1 MHIKMILNTLFRKVK
16 KMNGSSTVFDNLE
29 VRAKTAPSDP
39 SLDRISI
46 RDYIKE
52 VEIGA
57 FQVERDLTQRVKF
70 NVVVEVAPC
79 SSSSSDDVD
88 DILSYDMIIE
98 AIDDQLNFERLNLL
112 ETLAERVSDQ
122 ILSHNQA
129 IRVFTR
135 IEKLDRIPGSLGVEI
150 VRDRKNSIEEKAIEN
165 SYSEPLVVYISNE
178 IIQSNELKRWLDAIV
193 KNDKPTILC
202 VEALEFKDQVSIE
215 LNTLHR
221 IELLS
226 IEQSAWRLAGMDSR
240 CVVVDTRT
248 ELDWSLK
255 NNELSVWAPSKMILD
270 SVNKPSLNSGP
281 LDLAIWLAGELS
293 VDSIY
298 CIGSGPD
305 HPNIEVI
312 SSPNVFR

>member
-1 MHIKMILNTLFRKVK
+1 
-16 KMNGSSTVFDNLE
+16 MNGSSTVFDNLE
-29 VRAKTAPSDP
+29 IRAKTAPSDP

-70 NVVVEVAPC
+70 NVVVEVAAS

-112 ETLAERVSDQ
+112 ETLAERISDQ

-202 VEALEFKDQVSIE
+202 VEALELKDQVSIE

-226 IEQSAWRLAGMDSR
+226 IEQSAWRLAGMDGR

-312 SSPNVFR
+312 PSPNVFR

>member
-1 MHIKMILNTLFRKVK
+1 
-16 KMNGSSTVFDNLE
+16 MNGSSTVFDNLE
-29 VRAKTAPSDP
+29 IRAKTAPSDP

-70 NVVVEVAPC
+70 NVVVEVAAS

-178 IIQSNELKRWLDAIV
+178 IIQSNELKRWLDV
-193 KNDKPTILC
+193 YCKKRQTNNSLC
-202 VEALEFKDQVSIE
+202 
-215 LNTLHR
+215 
-221 IELLS
+221 
-226 IEQSAWRLAGMDSR
+226 
-240 CVVVDTRT
+240 
-248 ELDWSLK
+248 
-255 NNELSVWAPSKMILD
+255 
-270 SVNKPSLNSGP
+270 
-281 LDLAIWLAGELS
+281 
-293 VDSIY
+293 
-298 CIGSGPD
+298 
-305 HPNIEVI
+305 
-312 SSPNVFR
+312 

>member
-1 MHIKMILNTLFRKVK
+1 
-16 KMNGSSTVFDNLE
+16 VFDNLE

-70 NVVVEVAPC
+70 NVVVEVAPS

-129 IRVFTR
+129 LRVFTR

-312 SSPNVFR
+312 PSPNVFR

>member
-1 MHIKMILNTLFRKVK
+1 
-16 KMNGSSTVFDNLE
+16 MNGSSTVFDNLE
-29 VRAKTAPSDP
+29 IRAKTAPSDP

-70 NVVVEVAPC
+70 NVVVEVAAS

-150 VRDRKNSIEEKAIEN
+150 VRDRKNSIEENAIEN
-165 SYSEPLVVYISNE
+165 SNSEPLVVYISNE
-178 IIQSNELKRWLDAIV
+178 IIQSNELNKWLDVIV
-193 KNDKPTILC
+193 KNDKPAILC
-202 VEALEFKDQVSIE
+202 VEALESKDQLSLE
-215 LNTLHR
+215 LNSLHR

-312 SSPNVFR
+312 PSPNVFR

>member
-1 MHIKMILNTLFRKVK
+1 
-16 KMNGSSTVFDNLE
+16 MNGSSTVFDNLE
-29 VRAKTAPSDP
+29 IRAKTAPSDP

-70 NVVVEVAPC
+70 NVVVEVAPS

-112 ETLAERVSDQ
+112 ETLAERISDQ

-165 SYSEPLVVYISNE
+165 SYCEPLVVYISNE

-312 SSPNVFR
+312 PSPNVFR

>member
-1 MHIKMILNTLFRKVK
+1 
-16 KMNGSSTVFDNLE
+16 MNGSSTVFDNLE
-29 VRAKTAPSDP
+29 IRAKTAPSDP

-70 NVVVEVAPC
+70 NVVVEVAPS

-312 SSPNVFR
+312 PSPNVFR

>member
-1 MHIKMILNTLFRKVK
+1 MS
-16 KMNGSSTVFDNLE
+16 GSSTVFDNLE
-29 VRAKTAPSDP
+29 VRAKTAPTNS

-57 FQVERDLTQRVKF
+57 FQVERNLIQRVKF
-70 NVVVEVAPC
+70 NVVVEVAPS

-122 ILSHNQA
+122 ILSHKQA
-129 IRVFTR
+129 VRVFTR

-150 VRDRKNSIEEKAIEN
+150 VRDRKNSIKEKAIEN
-165 SYSEPLVVYISNE
+165 SYSEPLIVYISNE
-178 IIQSNELKRWLDAIV
+178 IIQSNELNRWLDVIV
-193 KNDKPTILC
+193 KNDKPSILC
-202 VEALEFKDQVSIE
+202 VEALEFEDQVPLE
-215 LNTLHR
+215 LNSLHR

-270 SVNKPSLNSGP
+270 SVNKPSLNANP

-293 VDSIY
+293 VDRVY
-298 CIGSGPD
+298 CIGSGPK
-305 HPNIEVI
+305 HPNIKVI
-312 SSPNVFR
+312 PSPNVFS

>member
-1 MHIKMILNTLFRKVK
+1 MS
-16 KMNGSSTVFDNLE
+16 GSSTVFDNLE

-112 ETLAERVSDQ
+112 ETLAERISDQ

-270 SVNKPSLNSGP
+270 SVNKPSLNSDP

-312 SSPNVFR
+312 PSPNVFR

>member
-1 MHIKMILNTLFRKVK
+1 
-16 KMNGSSTVFDNLE
+16 MNGSSTVFDNLE
-29 VRAKTAPSDP
+29 IRAKTAPSDP

-70 NVVVEVAPC
+70 NVVVEVAPS

-150 VRDRKNSIEEKAIEN
+150 IRDRKNSIEEKAIEN
-165 SYSEPLVVYISNE
+165 SNSEPLVVYISNE
-178 IIQSNELKRWLDAIV
+178 IIQSNELNKWLDVIV
-193 KNDKPTILC
+193 KNDKPAILC
-202 VEALEFKDQVSIE
+202 VEALESKDQLSLE
-215 LNTLHR
+215 LNSLHR

-312 SSPNVFR
+312 PSPNVFR

>member
-1 MHIKMILNTLFRKVK
+1 
-16 KMNGSSTVFDNLE
+16 MNGSSTVFDNLE
-29 VRAKTAPSDP
+29 IRAKTAPSDP

-70 NVVVEVAPC
+70 NVVVEVAPS

-135 IEKLDRIPGSLGVEI
+135 IEKLDRIPGRLGVEI

-312 SSPNVFR
+312 PSPNVFR

>member
-270 SVNKPSLNSGP
+270 SVNKPSLNSDP

-312 SSPNVFR
+312 PSPNVFR

>member
-1 MHIKMILNTLFRKVK
+1 
-16 KMNGSSTVFDNLE
+16 MNGSSTVFDNLE
-29 VRAKTAPSDP
+29 IRAKTAPYDP

-70 NVVVEVAPC
+70 NVVVEVAPS

-122 ILSHNQA
+122 ILSHKQA
-129 IRVFTR
+129 VRVFTR

-150 VRDRKNSIEEKAIEN
+150 VRDRKNSIKEKAIEN
-165 SYSEPLVVYISNE
+165 SNSEPLIVYISNE
-178 IIQSNELKRWLDAIV
+178 IIQSNELNRWLDVIV
-193 KNDKPTILC
+193 KNDKPSILC
-202 VEALEFKDQVSIE
+202 VEALELKNQVSLE
-215 LNTLHR
+215 LNSLHR

-226 IEQSAWRLAGMDSR
+226 IEQGAWRLAGMDSR

-270 SVNKPSLNSGP
+270 SVIKPSLNADP

-293 VDSIY
+293 VDRVY
-298 CIGSGPD
+298 CIGSGPK
-305 HPNIEVI
+305 HPNIKVI
-312 SSPNVFR
+312 PSPNVFR

>member
-1 MHIKMILNTLFRKVK
+1 
-16 KMNGSSTVFDNLE
+16 
-29 VRAKTAPSDP
+29 
-39 SLDRISI
+39 
-46 RDYIKE
+46 
-52 VEIGA
+52 
-57 FQVERDLTQRVKF
+57 
-70 NVVVEVAPC
+70 
-79 SSSSSDDVD
+79 
-88 DILSYDMIIE
+88 MIIE

-165 SYSEPLVVYISNE
+165 SNSEPLVVYISNE

-312 SSPNVFR
+312 PSPNVFR

>member
-1 MHIKMILNTLFRKVK
+1 MS
-16 KMNGSSTVFDNLE
+16 GSSTVFDNLE
-29 VRAKTAPSDP
+29 VRAKTVPSNP
-39 SLDRISI
+39 PLDRISI

-70 NVVVEVAPC
+70 NVVVEVTPG

-88 DILSYDMIIE
+88 EILSYDMIIE

-129 IRVFTR
+129 VRVFTR

-150 VRDRKNSIEEKAIEN
+150 VRDRKNSIEENAIEN
-165 SYSEPLVVYISNE
+165 SNSEPLVVYISNE
-178 IIQSNELKRWLDAIV
+178 IIQSNELNKWLDVIV
-193 KNDKPTILC
+193 KNDKPAILC
-202 VEALEFKDQVSIE
+202 VEALESKDQLSLE
-215 LNTLHR
+215 LNSLHR

-312 SSPNVFR
+312 PSPNVFR

>member
-1 MHIKMILNTLFRKVK
+1 
-16 KMNGSSTVFDNLE
+16 MNGSSTVFDNLE
-29 VRAKTAPSDP
+29 IRAKTAPSDP

-70 NVVVEVAPC
+70 NVVVEVAPS

-165 SYSEPLVVYISNE
+165 SYSEPLLVYISNE

-312 SSPNVFR
+312 PSPNVFR

>member
-1 MHIKMILNTLFRKVK
+1 MS
-16 KMNGSSTVFDNLE
+16 GSSTVFDNLE
-29 VRAKTAPSDP
+29 VRAKTVPSNP
-39 SLDRISI
+39 PLDRISI

-70 NVVVEVAPC
+70 NVVVEVAPS

-129 IRVFTR
+129 VRVFTR

-150 VRDRKNSIEEKAIEN
+150 VRDRKNSIEENAIEN
-165 SYSEPLVVYISNE
+165 SNSEPLVVYISNE
-178 IIQSNELKRWLDAIV
+178 IIQSNELNKWLDVIV
-193 KNDKPTILC
+193 KNDKPAILC
-202 VEALEFKDQVSIE
+202 VEALESKDQLSLE
-215 LNTLHR
+215 LNSLHR

-312 SSPNVFR
+312 PSPNVFR

>member
-1 MHIKMILNTLFRKVK
+1 
-16 KMNGSSTVFDNLE
+16 MNGSSTVFDNLE
-29 VRAKTAPSDP
+29 IRAKTAPSDP

-70 NVVVEVAPC
+70 NVVVEVAPS

-178 IIQSNELKRWLDAIV
+178 IIQSNELNKWLDVIV
-193 KNDKPTILC
+193 KNDKPAILC
-202 VEALEFKDQVSIE
+202 VEALESKDQLSLE
-215 LNTLHR
+215 LNSLHR

-312 SSPNVFR
+312 PSPNVFR

>member
-1 MHIKMILNTLFRKVK
+1 
-16 KMNGSSTVFDNLE
+16 MNGSSTVFDNLE
-29 VRAKTAPSDP
+29 IRAKTAPSDP

-70 NVVVEVAPC
+70 NVVVEVAAS

-88 DILSYDMIIE
+88 DILSYDMINE

-193 KNDKPTILC
+193 KNDKPTVLC

-312 SSPNVFR
+312 PSPNVIS

>member
-1 MHIKMILNTLFRKVK
+1 
-16 KMNGSSTVFDNLE
+16 MNGSSTVFDNLE
-29 VRAKTAPSDP
+29 IRAKTAPSDP

-70 NVVVEVAPC
+70 NVVVEVAAS

-202 VEALEFKDQVSIE
+202 VEALEFKGQVSIE

-312 SSPNVFR
+312 PSPNVFR

>member
-1 MHIKMILNTLFRKVK
+1 
-16 KMNGSSTVFDNLE
+16 MNGSSTVFDNLE
-29 VRAKTAPSDP
+29 IRAKTAPSDP

-70 NVVVEVAPC
+70 NVVVEVAPS

-129 IRVFTR
+129 VRVFTR

-165 SYSEPLVVYISNE
+165 SNSEPLVVYISNE
-178 IIQSNELKRWLDAIV
+178 IIQSNELNKWLDVIV
-193 KNDKPTILC
+193 KNDKPAILC
-202 VEALEFKDQVSIE
+202 VEALESKDQLSLE
-215 LNTLHR
+215 LNSLHR

-312 SSPNVFR
+312 PSPNVFR

>member
-1 MHIKMILNTLFRKVK
+1 
-16 KMNGSSTVFDNLE
+16 MNGSSTVFDNLE
-29 VRAKTAPSDP
+29 IRAKTAPSDP

-312 SSPNVFR
+312 PSPNVFR

>member
-1 MHIKMILNTLFRKVK
+1 
-16 KMNGSSTVFDNLE
+16 MNGSSTVFDNLE
-29 VRAKTAPSDP
+29 IRAKTAPSDP

-70 NVVVEVAPC
+70 NVVVEVAAS

-129 IRVFTR
+129 LRVFTR

-202 VEALEFKDQVSIE
+202 VEALEFKDQVLIE

-312 SSPNVFR
+312 PSPNVFR

>member
-1 MHIKMILNTLFRKVK
+1 MS
-16 KMNGSSTVFDNLE
+16 GSSTVFDNLE
-29 VRAKTAPSDP
+29 VRAKTVPSNP
-39 SLDRISI
+39 PLDRISI

-70 NVVVEVAPC
+70 NVVVEVAPS

-129 IRVFTR
+129 LRVFTR

-270 SVNKPSLNSGP
+270 SVNKPSLNSDP
-281 LDLAIWLAGELS
+281 LALAIWLAGELS

-312 SSPNVFR
+312 PSPNVFR

>member
-1 MHIKMILNTLFRKVK
+1 MS
-16 KMNGSSTVFDNLE
+16 GSSTVFDNLE
-29 VRAKTAPSDP
+29 VRAKTVPSNP
-39 SLDRISI
+39 PLDRISI

-70 NVVVEVAPC
+70 NVVVEVTPG

-88 DILSYDMIIE
+88 EILSYDMIIE

-150 VRDRKNSIEEKAIEN
+150 VRDRKNSIEENAIEN
-165 SYSEPLVVYISNE
+165 SNSEPLVVYISNE

-270 SVNKPSLNSGP
+270 SVNKPSLNSDP

-312 SSPNVFR
+312 PSPNVFR